1 MTPVRVHRL
10 DYATASDPGR
20 RRPHNEDSACASPR
34 LLAVADGI
42 GGQPHGEVASAVAVT
57 ELATRT
63 DPSIPA
69 QLTPQAAAEL
79 LATAVT
85 GIGHTLTGLAQRHRE
100 FAGMGCTLTALL
112 WHGGGFVLAHIGDS
126 RAYLLRGRELHR
138 LTRDHTLVEQL
149 VADGQVPAEEAAQH
163 PRRSML
169 LRALLAGDEAEPD
182 VTLHEAQPGDRIL
195 LCSDGVTGVLTDD
208 TIRDTL
214 ADGAAPGDTL
224 QRLIERANELGGPDN
239 ITTVVADVLDG
250 EGVDH
255 ENAGAVVLAGS
266 ATEVPVPEQ

>member
-1 MTPVRVHRL
+1 MTPAHVHRL
-10 DYATASDPGR
+10 DYAAASDPGR

-79 LATAVT
+79 LATAVI
-85 GIGHTLTGLAQRHRE
+85 GIGHTLTGLAQRHQE
-100 FAGMGCTLTALL
+100 LSGMGCTLTALL
-112 WHGGGFVLAHIGDS
+112 WHGSGFVLAHIGDS
-126 RAYLLRGRELHR
+126 RAYLLRGQALHR

-149 VADGQVPAEEAAQH
+149 VADGRIPAEEAAQH

-169 LRALLAGDEAEPD
+169 MRALLAGNDAEPD
-182 VTLHEAQPGDRIL
+182 VTLHEAQPGDRLL
-195 LCSDGVTGVLTDD
+195 LCSDGVTCVLTDD
-208 TIRDTL
+208 SIRDTL
-214 ADGAAPGDTL
+214 AEGDAAGVTL

-239 ITTVVADVLDG
+239 ITAVLADVLDG
-250 EGVDH
+250 DGADH
-255 ENAGAVVLAGS
+255 ENAGSLVLAGS
-266 ATEVPVPEQ
+266 ATEVPVPEP